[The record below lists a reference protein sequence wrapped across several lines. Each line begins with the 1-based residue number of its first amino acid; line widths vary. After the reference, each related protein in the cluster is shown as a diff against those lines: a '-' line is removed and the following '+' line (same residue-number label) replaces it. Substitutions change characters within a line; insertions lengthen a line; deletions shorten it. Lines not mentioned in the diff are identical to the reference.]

1 MLSLHYTH
9 NFFNFSKTCK
19 LYFVMEKPVDTD
31 TTASRATSTIS
42 VNGIEYVS
50 GSTLTNWV
58 AERQIVTAPGSKSA
72 ARLQEKELLGMIQLP
87 RTYYANILS
96 MCDDIMEKFDKLF
109 YQRYNLNLI
118 ITRKSNGYLHFALSN
133 GAKLTMCTDES
144 MLGTIMGL
152 KYTAMPSDKVDAHM
166 AGNTN
171 MYTLATVGTELPRL
185 ENIHALYVY
194 ADIVEPQHVGDVMAP
209 LIGYVNVTGKPGD
222 RMSHTCNPPIY
233 LPVDKSYIDVI
244 RIRIT
249 DERGNDVRFPDLL
262 EHVVLRL
269 HFRKVQLASLF

>member
-1 MLSLHYTH
+1 
-9 NFFNFSKTCK
+9 
-19 LYFVMEKPVDTD
+19 MEKPVDTD
-31 TTASRATSTIS
+31 TTASKSTTTIS

-58 AERQIVTAPGSKSA
+58 AERQIVSAPGSD
-72 ARLQEKELLGMIQLP
+72 ARLQKKELLGMIQLP
-87 RTYYANILS
+87 KTYYASLLS
-96 MCDDIMEKFDKLF
+96 TCDDIMEKFDKLF
-109 YQRYNLNLI
+109 YQRYNLKLI
-118 ITRKSNGYLHFALSN
+118 ITRKSNGYFNFALSS
-133 GAKLTMCTDES
+133 GAKLTMYTDES
-144 MLGTIMGL
+144 AFGSTMKL
-152 KYTAMPSDKVDAHM
+152 KYTVMAPDKVDARM
-166 AGNTN
+166 EGNTS

-185 ENIHALYVY
+185 DNIHALYVY

-222 RMSHTCNPPIY
+222 RICHTCNPPIY

-244 RIRIT
+244 RVRIT
-249 DERGNDVRFPDLL
+249 DERGDDVRFPDLL